1 MPQVFRAGPY
11 WVYFWSNEGDPIEP
25 VHVHV
30 SQGAPVPNATK
41 FWITSTGKCLLA
53 NNASGINRRV
63 LVNIGRIIEARV
75 EDVLTKWDAHFG
87 QRRYYC

>member
-1 MPQVFRAGPY
+1 MPQVFRAGSY
-11 WVYFWSNEGDPIEP
+11 WVYFWSNEGEPIEP

-53 NNASGINRRV
+53 NNTSGINRRV

-75 EDVLTKWDAHFG
+75 EEVLAKWDAHFG

>member
-63 LVNIGRIIEARV
+63 LVNIGRIIEA
-75 EDVLTKWDAHFG
+75 
-87 QRRYYC
+87 

>member
-1 MPQVFRAGPY
+1 MPQVFRAGSY
-11 WVYFWSNEGDPIEP
+11 WVYIWSNEGEPIEP

-75 EDVLTKWDAHFG
+75 EEVLAKWDAHFG

>member
-11 WVYFWSNEGDPIEP
+11 WVYFWSNEGEPIEP

-75 EDVLTKWDAHFG
+75 EEVLTKWDAHFG

>member
-11 WVYFWSNEGDPIEP
+11 WVYFGSNEGDPIEP

>member
-1 MPQVFRAGPY
+1 MAGSY

-30 SQGAPVPNATK
+30 SQGSPVPNATK

-53 NNASGINRRV
+53 GNASGIDRHV
-63 LVNIGRIIEARV
+63 LANIARIIEARV
-75 EDVLTKWDAHFG
+75 DEVLAKWDAHFG
-87 QRRYYC
+87 QRSYYC

>member
-63 LVNIGRIIEARV
+63 LVNIGR
-75 EDVLTKWDAHFG
+75 KWDAHFG

>member
-75 EDVLTKWDAHFG
+75 EEVLTKWDAHFG